1 MKKKFIYKLIFK
13 SYSEISFQTMNFFNN
28 NKLNSNNFELVMD
41 YNEIEFFIL
50 IFYIKMIYF
59 IYFYF
64 NIL

>member
-1 MKKKFIYKLIFK
+1 MKQKFIYKLIFK